1 MSSPIPELLQSF
13 LSEAWEAVL
22 ALEQIPDYLAR
33 QEFEP
38 LVIVTHRL
46 RGSAG
51 LYNFPQLS
59 RLAGLLERLFEGAPR
74 LTPDQQDQLTRF
86 VGLASACICDA
97 LDSIAQKGQEG
108 DVGLNLSRLGA
119 SALLRDLAFANPE
132 AWVVHTPG
140 DPDAELGED
149 EAPEDAPYSASL
161 REELHKF
168 FRENPD
174 IWEFFA
180 PEVLEH
186 LDTAQNALEHLAGE
200 GGEGDVTALFRALH
214 TIKGAAYSV
223 GCTPIGKLAHKLED
237 LLVLVRDGQRPWSG
251 ELASSVAEGVSA
263 IQLMLATAEGRSTDL
278 EVHIA
283 RLEGL
288 LGESTGL
295 IALVAAPAPAPAA
308 QPAEAPAEP
317 QPAPVAPTPDTRSTV
332 RVALERL
339 DHLLDLTGEVIGT
352 RSRFESLLARLKE
365 IDDALENSRLRLLQ
379 AAADFETRYLNPV
392 LSESKATA
400 AEEADEADSS
410 GIGKSVQEMFSEL
423 EFDRYNDLNI
433 LARSVSEMVAD
444 LNEVRSQL
452 GTTLL
457 ALRDEQDSFGKLTR
471 SLRSEVGRIRLV
483 PIGRLYQRLRRQVRQ
498 IAADRPIRLELS
510 GEQVELDS
518 LVLDGLVE
526 PLVHI
531 VNNAIVHGL
540 ESPEV
545 RVGRGKP
552 AEGLLRIRTY
562 QRGGDAFIE
571 VQDDGNGIDV
581 EAVKRKAVE
590 KGLRNEADL
599 QNLSR
604 RELIELIFLPGLSTA
619 PTITQEAG
627 RGVGMDAVW
636 NSVRRL
642 KGDITIETQ
651 PGLGTTFRLRVPQ
664 SLIVS
669 DVLILEAGGH
679 TLGLPSDTVR
689 ALRLVEADAQT
700 LEHEGERYPI
710 QKLSRLLRL
719 PEAEASEMAVVYLE
733 VAGRQLALG
742 VDRLVGLQQSIVKP
756 FEEPLSLLGHFS
768 GALVAG
774 TGEVILVLDPS
785 GLLRL
790 QADPYDNR
798 AVSSLN
804 IAAPVQQTILLA
816 DDSLSVRK
824 MVGQNLRRLGYNVVT
839 AADGQEA
846 LEILQE
852 GTFAALITDLEMPR
866 MSGFELLEEVRRR
879 PHLAHLPVAILT
891 TRASAKHRDLAM
903 QLGVNA
909 YLTKPADEAQLLQ
922 FLREGVRT

>member
-1 MSSPIPELLQSF
+1 MPSPIPELLQSF
-13 LSEAWEAVL
+13 LCEAWEAVL
-22 ALEQIPDYLAR
+22 ALEQIPDYAAR
-33 QEFEP
+33 QDFEA

-46 RGSAG
+46 KGSAG

-59 RLAGLLERLFEGAPR
+59 RLAGLLERLLEGAPR
-74 LTPDQQDQLTRF
+74 LTPDQQEQLIRF

-97 LDSIAQKGQEG
+97 LDSIAQKGHEG
-108 DVGLNLSRLGA
+108 GVGLNLSRLGA
-119 SALLRDLAFANPE
+119 SALLRELAFANPE
-132 AWVVHTPG
+132 AWVVHTP
-140 DPDAELGED
+140 AELD
-149 EAPEDAPYSASL
+149 ESQAPQEEAPYSANL
-161 REELHKF
+161 RDALHKF
-168 FRENPD
+168 FRDNPD

-186 LDTAQNALEHLAGE
+186 LDTAQSALEQLAGE
-200 GGEGDVTALFRALH
+200 GAEGEVTALFRALH

-237 LLVLVRDGQRPWSG
+237 LLVLVRDGQRPWSS
-251 ELASSVAEGVSA
+251 ELASTVAEGVST

-278 EVHIA
+278 EAHIL
-283 RLEGL
+283 RLEKL
-288 LGESTGL
+288 LGEPTGL
-295 IALVAAPAPAPAA
+295 IAAAPLA
-308 QPAEAPAEP
+308 QAAEP
-317 QPAPVAPTPDTRSTV
+317 QPQAAPTPETRSTV

-352 RSRFESLLARLKE
+352 RARFESLLLRLKE

-379 AAADFETRYLNPV
+379 AASDFESRYLNPT
-392 LSESKATA
+392 LSESKAP
-400 AEEADEADSS
+400 EEAGSS

-423 EFDRYNDLNI
+423 EFDRYTDLNI

-452 GTTLL
+452 GATLL
-457 ALRDEQDSFGKLTR
+457 ALRDEQDAFGKITR

-498 IAADRPIRLELS
+498 IAGDRPIRLELS

-531 VNNAIVHGL
+531 VNNAIVHGI

-545 RVGRGKP
+545 RLRRGKP

-571 VQDDGNGIDV
+571 VQDDGNGIDI
-581 EAVKRKAVE
+581 EAVRAKAIE
-590 KGLRNEADL
+590 KGLRNEADV
-599 QNLSR
+599 QKLSR

-651 PGLGTTFRLRVPQ
+651 EGLGTTFRLRVPQ

-669 DVLILEAGGH
+669 DVLILEASGH

-689 ALRLVEADAQT
+689 ALRLVEGSAQT

-719 PEAEASEMAVVYLE
+719 PESELSEMAVVYLE
-733 VAGRQLALG
+733 VAGRPLALG

-756 FEEPLSLLGHFS
+756 FEEPMSLLGHFS

-790 QADPYDNR
+790 QADPYDSR
-798 AVSSLN
+798 ATSSLH
-804 IAAPVQQTILLA
+804 IAAPAQQTILLA

-824 MVGQNLRRLGYNVVT
+824 MVGQSLRRLGYNVVT

-852 GTFAALITDLEMPR
+852 GSFAALITDLEMPR

>member
-1 MSSPIPELLQSF
+1 MPSPIPELLQSF
-13 LSEAWEAVL
+13 LAEAWEAVL
-22 ALEQIPDYLAR
+22 ALEQIPDYVAR

-46 RGSAG
+46 KGSAG
-51 LYNFPQLS
+51 LYNFPQLA
-59 RLAGLLERLFEGAPR
+59 RLAGLLERLLEGAPR
-74 LTPDQQDQLTRF
+74 LTPPQQEQLIRF

-97 LDSIAQKGQEG
+97 LDSIAQKGHEG
-108 DVGLNLSRLGA
+108 GVGLNLSRLGA
-119 SALLRDLAFANPE
+119 SSLLRELAFANPE
-132 AWVVHTPG
+132 AWVAHTPS
-140 DPDAELGED
+140 DPDAELGEVD
-149 EAPEDAPYSASL
+149 APESASL
-161 REELHKF
+161 REELHRF

-186 LDTAQNALEHLAGE
+186 LDTAQTALEHLAGA
-200 GGEGDVTALFRALH
+200 GAEGDVTALFRALH

-223 GCTPIGKLAHKLED
+223 GCAPIGKLAHKLED

-251 ELASSVAEGVSA
+251 ELASIVAEGVGT
-263 IQLMLATAEGRSTDL
+263 IQLMLTTAEGRPTDL
-278 EVHIA
+278 EAHII
-283 RLEGL
+283 RLEEL

-295 IALVAAPAPAPAA
+295 VAAAAAPPA
-308 QPAEAPAEP
+308 QPAEAQA
-317 QPAPVAPTPDTRSTV
+317 APVTPSAETRSTV

-365 IDDALENSRLRLLQ
+365 IDDALENSRLRLMQ
-379 AAADFETRYLNPV
+379 AASDFESRYLNPT
-392 LSESKATA
+392 LSESKAPT
-400 AEEADEADSS
+400 AEEAGEAGSS

-423 EFDRYNDLNI
+423 EFDRYTDLNI

-452 GTTLL
+452 GATLL
-457 ALRDEQDSFGKLTR
+457 ALRDEQDAFGKVTR

-498 IAADRPIRLELS
+498 IAGDRPIRLELS

-531 VNNAIVHGL
+531 VNNAIVHGI

-545 RVGRGKP
+545 RLQRGKP
-552 AEGLLRIRTY
+552 TEGLLRIRTY

-619 PTITQEAG
+619 DTITQEAG

-651 PGLGTTFRLRVPQ
+651 EGLGTTFRLRVPQ

-669 DVLILEAGGH
+669 DVLILEASGH

-689 ALRLVEADAQT
+689 ALRLVEGGAQT

-719 PEAEASEMAVVYLE
+719 PESELSEMAVIYLE

-774 TGEVILVLDPS
+774 TGEVILVLDPN

-790 QADPYDNR
+790 QASPYDHH

-804 IAAPVQQTILLA
+804 IAAPAKQTILLA

-824 MVGQNLRRLGYNVVT
+824 VVGQNLRRLGYNVVT
-839 AADGQEA
+839 AVDGQEA

>member
-140 DPDAELGED
+140 DPDAELGKD
-149 EAPEDAPYSASL
+149 EAPENAPYSASL

-237 LLVLVRDGQRPWSG
+237 LLVLVRDGQRPWS
-251 ELASSVAEGVSA
+251 VAEGVSA

-295 IALVAAPAPAPAA
+295 IAEAAAPAAA
-308 QPAEAPAEP
+308 QPAEA
-317 QPAPVAPTPDTRSTV
+317 QPAPDTRSTV

-339 DHLLDLTGEVIGT
+339 DHTGEVIGT

-392 LSESKATA
+392 LSESKAPA
-400 AEEADEADSS
+400 AEETDEGGSS

-423 EFDRYNDLNI
+423 EFDRYTDLNI
-433 LARSVSEMVAD
+433 LARSVSEMVTD

-498 IAADRPIRLELS
+498 IAANRPIRLELS

-689 ALRLVEADAQT
+689 ALRLVEASAQM

>member
-1 MSSPIPELLQSF
+1 MPSPIPELLQSF
-13 LSEAWEAVL
+13 LAEAWEAVL
-22 ALEQIPDYLAR
+22 ALEQIPDYVAR

-46 RGSAG
+46 KGSAG

-59 RLAGLLERLFEGAPR
+59 RLAGLLERLLEGAPR
-74 LTPDQQDQLTRF
+74 LTPQQQEQLTRF

-97 LDSIAQKGQEG
+97 LDSIAQKGHEG
-108 DVGLNLSRLGA
+108 GVGLNLSRLGA
-119 SALLRDLAFANPE
+119 SSLLRELAFANPE
-132 AWVVHTPG
+132 AWVVHTPS
-140 DPDAELGED
+140 DPDAELGEGD
-149 EAPEDAPYSASL
+149 SPKEDAPYSASL
-161 REELHKF
+161 REELHRF

-186 LDTAQNALEHLAGE
+186 LDTAQTALEHLAGE
-200 GGEGDVTALFRALH
+200 GEEGDVTALFRALH

-251 ELASSVAEGVSA
+251 ELASIVAEGVGT
-263 IQLMLATAEGRSTDL
+263 IQLMLTASEGRSTDL
-278 EVHIA
+278 ETHII

-288 LGESTGL
+288 LGEPTGL
-295 IALVAAPAPAPAA
+295 IAEAATPAPAP
-308 QPAEAPAEP
+308 QLAEP
-317 QPAPVAPTPDTRSTV
+317 QAAPVAPSPETRSTV

-352 RSRFESLLARLKE
+352 RSRFESLLSRLKE
-365 IDDALENSRLRLLQ
+365 IDEALENSRLRLMQ
-379 AAADFETRYLNPV
+379 AASDFESRYLNPT
-392 LSESKATA
+392 LSESKAPP
-400 AEEADEADSS
+400 AEEAGSS

-423 EFDRYNDLNI
+423 EFDRYTDLNI

-452 GTTLL
+452 GATLL
-457 ALRDEQDSFGKLTR
+457 ALRDEQDTFGKITR

-498 IAADRPIRLELS
+498 IAGDRPIRLELS

-531 VNNAIVHGL
+531 VNNAIVHGI
-540 ESPEV
+540 ESPEI
-545 RVGRGKP
+545 RLQRGKP
-552 AEGLLRIRTY
+552 AVGLLRIRTY
-562 QRGGDAFIE
+562 QHGGDAFIE

-581 EAVKRKAVE
+581 EAVRAKAIE
-590 KGLRNEADL
+590 KGLRNESDL

-619 PTITQEAG
+619 STITQEAG

-651 PGLGTTFRLRVPQ
+651 EGLGTTFRLRVPQ

-689 ALRLVEADAQT
+689 ALRLVEGSAQT

-719 PEAEASEMAVVYLE
+719 PESELSEMAVVYLE

-790 QADPYDNR
+790 QADPYDHH

-824 MVGQNLRRLGYNVVT
+824 MVGQSLRRLGYNVVT

>member
-1 MSSPIPELLQSF
+1 MPSPIPELLQSF

-22 ALEQIPDYLAR
+22 ALEQIPDHAAR
-33 QEFEP
+33 QDFEP

-59 RLAGLLERLFEGAPR
+59 RLAGLLERLLEGAPR
-74 LTPDQQDQLTRF
+74 LTPDQQEQLIRF

-97 LDSIAQKGQEG
+97 LDSIAQKGHEG
-108 DVGLNLSRLGA
+108 GVGLNLSRLGA
-119 SALLRDLAFANPE
+119 SALLRELAFANPE

-140 DPDAELGED
+140 DPEAELGEP
-149 EAPEDAPYSASL
+149 EAEEAPYSASL

-186 LDTAQNALEHLAGE
+186 LETAQTALEHLAGAGE
-200 GGEGDVTALFRALH
+200 EGDVTALFRALH

-251 ELASSVAEGVSA
+251 ELASIMTEGVSA
-263 IQLMLATAEGRSTDL
+263 IQLMLATAEGRSADL
-278 EVHIA
+278 EAHVL

-288 LGESTGL
+288 LGEPTGL
-295 IALVAAPAPAPAA
+295 IAEAAAPAPDP
-308 QPAEAPAEP
+308 QPAEP
-317 QPAPVAPTPDTRSTV
+317 QAQATPVAPTPETRSTV

-352 RSRFESLLARLKE
+352 RSRFESLMARLKE

-379 AAADFETRYLNPV
+379 AAGDFESRYLNPT
-392 LSESKATA
+392 LSESKAP
-400 AEEADEADSS
+400 AEEPEEAGSS

-452 GTTLL
+452 GATLL
-457 ALRDEQDSFGKLTR
+457 ALRDEQDAFGKITR

-498 IAADRPIRLELS
+498 IAGDKPVRLELS

-531 VNNAIVHGL
+531 VNNAIVHGI
-540 ESPEV
+540 ESPEL
-545 RVGRGKP
+545 RSQRGKP
-552 AEGLLRIRTY
+552 IEGLLRIRTY

-581 EAVKRKAVE
+581 EAVRARAIE
-590 KGLRNEADL
+590 KGLRNEAEL

-619 PTITQEAG
+619 PTTTQEAG

-669 DVLILEAGGH
+669 DVLILEVGGH

-689 ALRLVEADAQT
+689 ALRLVEGSAQT
-700 LEHEGERYPI
+700 LEHEGEHHPI
-710 QKLSRLLRL
+710 QRLSRLLRL
-719 PEAEASEMAVVYLE
+719 PESESSEMAVVYLE

-790 QADPYDNR
+790 QTSPYDNR
-798 AVSSLN
+798 SISSLN
-804 IAAPVQQTILLA
+804 IAAPAQQSILLA

-824 MVGQNLRRLGYNVVT
+824 MVGQSLRRLGYNVVT

>member
-1 MSSPIPELLQSF
+1 MPSPIPELLQSF

-22 ALEQIPDYLAR
+22 ALEQIPDYAAR
-33 QEFEP
+33 QDFEP

-46 RGSAG
+46 KGSAG

-59 RLAGLLERLFEGAPR
+59 RLAGLLERLLEGAPR
-74 LTPDQQDQLTRF
+74 LTPDQQEQLIRF

-97 LDSIAQKGQEG
+97 LDSIAQKGHEG
-108 DVGLNLSRLGA
+108 GVGLNLSRLGA

-132 AWVVHTPG
+132 AWEVHTPG
-140 DPDAELGED
+140 DPEAELGEP
-149 EAPEDAPYSASL
+149 EAEEAPYSASL
-161 REELHKF
+161 REELNKF

-186 LDTAQNALEHLAGE
+186 LDTAQTALEHLAGE
-200 GGEGDVTALFRALH
+200 GAEADVTALFRALH

-251 ELASSVAEGVSA
+251 ELASIMAEGA
-263 IQLMLATAEGRSTDL
+263 GTIQLMLATAEGRSADL
-278 EVHIA
+278 EAHIL

-295 IALVAAPAPAPAA
+295 IAQTAVPETAVPAPAP
-308 QPAEAPAEP
+308 QPVEP
-317 QPAPVAPTPDTRSTV
+317 QPHAAPTPETRSTV

-352 RSRFESLLARLKE
+352 RSRFESLLVRLKE

-379 AAADFETRYLNPV
+379 AAGDFESRYLNPT
-392 LSESKATA
+392 LSESRTPT
-400 AEEADEADSS
+400 AEESEEVGSG

-452 GTTLL
+452 GAALL
-457 ALRDEQDSFGKLTR
+457 ALRDEQDAFGKITR

-498 IAADRPIRLELS
+498 IAGDRPIRLELS

-531 VNNAIVHGL
+531 VNNAIVHGI

-545 RVGRGKP
+545 RSQRGKP
-552 AEGLLRIRTY
+552 LEGLLRIRTY

-581 EAVKRKAVE
+581 EAVRARAIE
-590 KGLRNEADL
+590 KGLRSEAEL

-619 PTITQEAG
+619 PAITQEAG

-669 DVLILEAGGH
+669 DVLILEVSGH

-689 ALRLVEADAQT
+689 ALRLVEGSAQT

-710 QKLSRLLRL
+710 HRLARLLRL
-719 PEAEASEMAVVYLE
+719 PESEASEMAVVYLE

-790 QADPYDNR
+790 QTSPYDNR
-798 AVSSLN
+798 AISSLN
-804 IAAPVQQTILLA
+804 IAAPAQQTILLA

>member
-1 MSSPIPELLQSF
+1 MPSPIPELLQSF
-13 LSEAWEAVL
+13 LAEAWEAVL
-22 ALEQIPDYLAR
+22 ALEQIPDYVAR

-46 RGSAG
+46 KGSAG

-59 RLAGLLERLFEGAPR
+59 RLAGLLERLLEGAPR
-74 LTPDQQDQLTRF
+74 LTPQQQEQLTRF

-97 LDSIAQKGQEG
+97 LDSIAQNGHEG
-108 DVGLNLSRLGA
+108 GVGLNLSRLGA
-119 SALLRDLAFANPE
+119 SSLLGELAFANPQ
-132 AWVVHTPG
+132 AWVAHPPSDPG
-140 DPDAELGED
+140 AELGEGD
-149 EAPEDAPYSASL
+149 APEEDAPYSASL
-161 REELHKF
+161 REELHRF

-200 GGEGDVTALFRALH
+200 GEEGDVTALFRALH

-251 ELASSVAEGVSA
+251 ELASIVAEGVGT
-263 IQLMLATAEGRSTDL
+263 IQLMLTTAEGRSTDL
-278 EVHIA
+278 EAHII

-288 LGESTGL
+288 LGEPTGL
-295 IALVAAPAPAPAA
+295 IAEAVAPAPAP
-308 QPAEAPAEP
+308 QPAEP
-317 QPAPVAPTPDTRSTV
+317 QATPVAPSPETRSTV

-352 RSRFESLLARLKE
+352 RSRFESLLSRLKE
-365 IDDALENSRLRLLQ
+365 IDEALENSRLRLMQ
-379 AAADFETRYLNPV
+379 AASDFESRYLNPT
-392 LSESKATA
+392 LSESKAPA
-400 AEEADEADSS
+400 AEETGEAGSS

-423 EFDRYNDLNI
+423 EFDRYTDLNI

-452 GTTLL
+452 GATLL
-457 ALRDEQDSFGKLTR
+457 ALRDEQDAFGKITR

-531 VNNAIVHGL
+531 VNNAIVHGI
-540 ESPEV
+540 ESPEI
-545 RVGRGKP
+545 RLQRGKP

-581 EAVKRKAVE
+581 EAVRAKAIE

-651 PGLGTTFRLRVPQ
+651 EGLGTTFRLRVPQ

-669 DVLILEAGGH
+669 DVLILEASGH

-689 ALRLVEADAQT
+689 ALRLVEGSAQT

-719 PEAEASEMAVVYLE
+719 PESELSEMAVVYLE

-790 QADPYDNR
+790 QADPYDHR
-798 AVSSLN
+798 AISSLN
-804 IAAPVQQTILLA
+804 IAAPAQQTILLA